1 MLPAILTRAVNH
13 LTRCQLEELRGLIDD
28 LLAALDEPPDP
39 PERKDREVVTK
50 KAIGRVTYQ
59 LERVHCGKKCNGC
72 PHGPYWYGYY
82 RSAGRVVSKYVGKT
96 LNVIKFS

>member
-1 MLPAILTRAVNH
+1 MLPYSLILAAKRLTRP
-13 LTRCQLEELRGLIDD
+13 QLDELAALVDG

-39 PERKDREVVTK
+39 PERQDREVLSK

-59 LERVHCGKKCNGC
+59 LERVNCGKKCNGC
-72 PHGPYWYGYY
+72 PHGPYWYAYY
-82 RSAGRVVSKYVGKT
+82 RSAGRVVSQYIGKT